1 MTIEVNL
8 FWMLFLLVV
17 AVFLFLLH
25 NGFGL
30 NLFIKKDEKIIEKD
44 KVLMEKFLDKFP
56 LVSPDFINKSA
67 KEQNVENNQEIHELN
82 KKIEEVES
90 RINAQ
95 NININK
101 VVIMLEELS
110 KRG

>member
-1 MTIEVNL
+1 MTSELIINAYHFAIIGGTVIVL
-8 FWMLFLLVV
+8 
-17 AVFLFLLH
+17 AIIAFLLH
-25 NGFGL
+25 SFGGAK
-30 NLFIKKDEKIIEKD
+30 LFIDKD
-44 KVLMEKFLDKFP
+44 KEIANKFLDKFP

-82 KKIEEVES
+82 KKIEDINS

>member
-1 MTIEVNL
+1 MIEINL
-8 FWMLFLLVV
+8 FWILVLVV
-17 AVFLFLLH
+17 LVVIIFTLLI
-25 NGFGL
+25 GQK
-30 NLFIKKDEKIIEKD
+30 NLLDNKKDIHFKD
-44 KVLMEKFLDKFP
+44 KDISITSDLIAKFP

-67 KEQNVENNQEIHELN
+67 KEQNVENNQEIHELY
-82 KKIEEVES
+82 KKIEDINS